1 MGSTTKRRNNDRLKL
16 VFMAAPF
23 IVITFIFYYIPLF
36 GWAYVFFDYKPG
48 IPLAETPFVGLKFFR
63 LALGPGS
70 ELYEVLKNTFA
81 LSFLA
86 LLTSPLPVALAILLS
101 ELKYRRLKKL
111 VQTTTTLP
119 YFISWMI
126 VFSLAFALFSMEGLV
141 NQLLTTWSPGREP
154 LNVLGNNAGA
164 WYIQTAF
171 LLWKTLGFNA
181 IIYLAAISGIDL
193 EQYDAAKVDGAN
205 RLQTIR
211 HITVPGIMPTFVVLL
226 LLSVSN
232 LLSNGFEQFFVF
244 YNPLVA
250 DKLNVLDYYIYR
262 IGILQG
268 DYAYATA
275 IGVFKTLVSLVLL
288 FSVNQLAKKIRGQ
301 AII

>member
-1 MGSTTKRRNNDRLKL
+1 MFSKKAGWSRNRTML
-16 VFMAAPF
+16 VSMAAPF
-23 IVITFIFYYIPLF
+23 MIITFIFYYIPLF
-36 GWAYVFFDYKPG
+36 GWVYVFFDYKPG
-48 IPLAETPFVGLKFFR
+48 IPLGNTPYVGLKFFE

-70 ELYEVLKNTFA
+70 DLYKVLKNTFV

-86 LLTSPLPVALAILLS
+86 LLTAPLPVMLAIMLS
-101 ELKYRRLKKL
+101 ELKNHRFKKL

-119 YFISWMI
+119 YFISWII
-126 VFSLAFALFSMEGLV
+126 VFSLAFSMFSIDGLV
-141 NQLLTTWSPGREP
+141 NRILGMLNISDAP

-171 LLWKTLGFNA
+171 HLWKTIGFNA

-193 EQYDAAKVDGAN
+193 EQFDAARVDGAN
-205 RLQTIR
+205 RLQTIW
-211 HITVPGIMPTFVVLL
+211 HITVPGIMPTFIVLL

-262 IGILQG
+262 VGILQG
-268 DYAYATA
+268 DYAYATT
-275 IGVFKTLVSLVLL
+275 IGVFKTIVSLALL
-288 FSVNQLAKKIRGQ
+288 FTINQIAKKVRGE
-301 AII
+301 AIV